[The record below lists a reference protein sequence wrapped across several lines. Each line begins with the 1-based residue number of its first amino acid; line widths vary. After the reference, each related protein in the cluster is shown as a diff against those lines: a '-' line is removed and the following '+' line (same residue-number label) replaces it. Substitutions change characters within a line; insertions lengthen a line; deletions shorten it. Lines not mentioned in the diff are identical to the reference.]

1 MLKSYVKEA
10 RHLGHIEDPSGVI
23 ASVGKCYCK
32 DVDFGRL
39 VGWVIVERGVGNAV
53 ERYGNLE

>member
-10 RHLGHIEDPSGVI
+10 RHLGDGKDPAGVI
-23 ASVGKCYCK
+23 SSVGKGYGK

-39 VGWVIVERGVGNAV
+39 VFRVVVNCGVGNVV
-53 ERYGNLE
+53 ERYGNFE